1 MQGHQLARCREKL
14 KKIEAPSKGSD
25 GPPDLKSAGGSKK
38 PMSIERL
45 SSGSRAF
52 SGSLVAGGGGR
63 PISQRSLLLHD
74 LAPHP
79 EFNLVSGFS

>member
-45 SSGSRAF
+45 SSGSRA
-52 SGSLVAGGGGR
+52 SAVHWLLVGEVG
-63 PISQRSLLLHD
+63 Q
-74 LAPHP
+74 
-79 EFNLVSGFS
+79 LVSGRCFFMTWLLIPSSI